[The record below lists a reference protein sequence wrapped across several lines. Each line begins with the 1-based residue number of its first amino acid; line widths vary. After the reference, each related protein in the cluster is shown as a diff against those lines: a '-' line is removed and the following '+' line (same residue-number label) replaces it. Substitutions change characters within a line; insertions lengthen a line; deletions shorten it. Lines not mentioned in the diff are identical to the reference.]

1 MRLKHATTDQDN
13 ASEARA
19 TAFVR
24 GSSLESNTTNVMGR
38 EVDDF
43 VKDFKEMRKIY
54 HKRAMWSER
63 WQAGDVAWPEDR

>member
-1 MRLKHATTDQDN
+1 MRLRHSVTAQDDL
-13 ASEARA
+13 SEARA
-19 TAFVR
+19 TAFVQ
-24 GSSLESNTTNVMGR
+24 GASLNADSTGVTGR

-43 VKDFKEMRKIY
+43 VKEFKEMRKTY